1 MTTIT
6 IAEARDRLD
15 ELLAKA
21 AKGED
26 VVIVRED
33 GSTFTVVPKQS
44 PPLKKRGLVG
54 SARGKIWMAD
64 DFDEIP
70 EGFEP
75 YLPELPD
82 SEIKE
87 G

>member
-6 IAEARDRLD
+6 IAEARDRLE

-21 AKGED
+21 ENGED
-26 VVIVRED
+26 VVIVRDD
-33 GSTFTVVPKQS
+33 GSTFAVVPTQ
-44 PPLKKRGLVG
+44 PTLKKRGFVG

-75 YLPELPD
+75 YLPDLPD
-82 SEIKE
+82 PKDQED
-87 G
+87 